1 MKEIRKELFHR
12 FLVAASCRADRVVRI
27 RDLVNDSRAL
37 DSFTSPDCEVKLN
50 EMHILMKK
58 LESENQRLISD
69 NELCEELAQAWVKE
83 MEEDTRELEQ
93 EKALFVYL
101 RETM

>member
-1 MKEIRKELFHR
+1 MKETRKELFHR
-12 FLVAASCRADRVVRI
+12 FVVAASCRADRATRI
-27 RDLVNDSRAL
+27 RDLVNDARAL
-37 DSFTSPDCEVKLN
+37 DSFTSPDCEVKLK

-58 LESENQRLISD
+58 LESENQQLISN
-69 NELCEELAQAWVKE
+69 NELCEELAQLWNKE
-83 MEEDTRELEQ
+83 MEEETRELEQ